1 MRRIRLNTGSGFSL
15 IEVIVAVTI
24 MAILAAAVVPVVY
37 KQIEQARYKRVVQ
50 DLQSI
55 YTASMGKPEENY
67 FGFVGDVGR
76 LPDSVGQLVNGAGQ
90 GTAWNG
96 PYLSLGGS
104 VSIKDPYGKQYAID
118 KSPIRVRSF
127 GPNYRNDNGTGDDI
141 NYPENPITSYKG
153 RLDVQVF
160 INGRLIQDATEE
172 QVNATLSYANNGTPS
187 VMNLAFNTSDMVF
200 RVDSIHQ
207 GIHVLT
213 VNATKSIVDPASTA
227 KELVTILPGAKT
239 TVNVT
244 LQDADYLSRTDTD
257 LNANGVPDRLEDQ
270 DGDGIPNSLDPDIDG
285 DGTPNAIDPDSLNP
299 AISGA
304 AAGSQSTPIVN
315 NITPSY
321 GRQGNTNLLITID
334 GAYFADGATVAF
346 SGTGITVLTVPANFI
361 GATQLT
367 VYITIGASAA
377 TGYRNVTVTNPN
389 SLYGSG
395 YNKFEVLTAA
405 GNPSPQITLVSPA
418 QANQGTSGLLIT
430 ITGQNFLSNSTVTF
444 SNPGISITNKTF
456 VSASQINVTVNV
468 SGSASTG
475 TGTIR
480 VTNPDNKFA
489 ESPFALLAV
498 KPNIASISPVSANT
512 GTNNLWITFTGSN
525 FVSGFT
531 ATTSGSPLSV
541 DQTSFV
547 SATSIKV
554 RVDVGFSLLG
564 VDRLIYITN
573 PGGGA
578 DTTSFHINGL
588 F

>member
-1 MRRIRLNTGSGFSL
+1 MKRIRLHTDRGFSL
-15 IEVIVAVTI
+15 IEVIVAITI
-24 MAILAAAVVPVVY
+24 MAILAAAVVPVAY
-37 KQIEQARYKRVVQ
+37 HQIEEARYKRVVG
-50 DLQSI
+50 DLQAI
-55 YTASMGKPEENY
+55 YEAAMGKPQENY

-76 LPDSVGQLVNGAGQ
+76 LPDSIPQLINGAGQ

-104 VSIKDPYGKQYAID
+104 VTVKDPYGKPYAFD

-127 GPNYRNDNGTGDDI
+127 GPNRTNNNGTGDDI
-141 NYPENPITSYKG
+141 NYPENPISKYKG
-153 RLDVQVF
+153 ELDVQVF
-160 INGRLIQDATEE
+160 INGRLIQDATFE
-172 QVNATLSYANNGTPS
+172 QVNATLSYANNGAPA
-187 VMNLAFNTSDMVF
+187 VMTLPFNATDMIF
-200 RVDSIHQ
+200 KVDSIHQ
-207 GIHVLT
+207 GVHVLT
-213 VNATKSIVDPASTA
+213 VNATKAIIDPASTA
-227 KELVTILPGAKT
+227 KELVTILPGSKT
-239 TVNVT
+239 TISVS

-270 DGDGIPNSLDPDIDG
+270 DGDGVPNSLDPDIDG

-299 AISGA
+299 AINGGA
-304 AAGSQSTPIVN
+304 AGEMSTPIVN
-315 NITPSY
+315 DITPSF
-321 GRQGNTNLLITID
+321 GRQGETNKLITID

-346 SGTGITVLTVPANFI
+346 SGTGITVLTVPATFV

-367 VYITIGASAA
+367 VRVTIAASAP

-395 YNKFEVLTAA
+395 YNKFEVLTSS

-418 QANQGTSGLLIT
+418 MANQGTSGLLIT
-430 ITGQNFLSNSTVTF
+430 ITGQNLLSNTNVTF

-456 VSASQINVTVNV
+456 VSSSQINVTVNV

-475 TGTIR
+475 AGTVR

-489 ESPFALLAV
+489 ESAFTLLAV
-498 KPNIASISPVSANT
+498 KPNIASINPVSANT
-512 GTNNLWITFTGSN
+512 GNNNVWIQFTGSN

-541 DQTSFV
+541 DQTQFQ
-547 SATSIKV
+547 SATSIRV